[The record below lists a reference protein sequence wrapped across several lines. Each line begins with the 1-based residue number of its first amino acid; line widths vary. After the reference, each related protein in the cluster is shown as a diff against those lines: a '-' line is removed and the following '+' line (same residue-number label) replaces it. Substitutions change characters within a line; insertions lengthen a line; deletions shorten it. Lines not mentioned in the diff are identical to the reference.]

1 MRWAKLAAGAVS
13 LAVVLTGGLAEAS
26 TPGVVTTFDSGLSGR
41 PTSIAAGPDGNLWF
55 TDPDGIGKITPSGA
69 VTEYSTGI
77 TPGARPFGIAA
88 GPDGNLWFTEYLG
101 SRIGKIT
108 TSGTV
113 TEYSTGITAGSRPW
127 GIAAGPDGNLWF
139 TEWYSDRIGKITT
152 SGAVTEYSI
161 GITPDSRNPTDIS
174 AGPDGN
180 LWFTESGVRGNRIG
194 RITTAGVVT
203 EYSTGITS
211 WSVPWGIAA
220 GPDGN
225 LWFSESSQFAGNRI
239 GKITTAGTVTEY
251 SAGITWGSSPAGI
264 AAGPDGNLWF
274 TERRGGRLASIGRI
288 TPSGAVTQY
297 PSGLGLYAAL
307 DGIAAGPDGNMWFTE
322 HQVRTGR
329 DPDGRIGRITTGA
342 SVDRSRPVVS
352 NVALVGGGRTAGR
365 AARKAVIHPNRVR
378 FRLSEPARVTVR
390 VERRIGRRWRAV
402 HSHALSHTAGHR
414 TRALHRRVRPRAL
427 AKGTYRAHVS
437 AVDLAGGN
445 RSRTHSRPFVDLCT
459 GRCVG
464 EAR

>member
-13 LAVVLTGGLAEAS
+13 LAVVLTGGVAEAS

-41 PTSIAAGPDGNLWF
+41 PTSIAPGPDGNLWF
-55 TDPDGIGKITPSGA
+55 TDPDGIGKVTPSGA

-77 TPGARPFGIAA
+77 TPGANPLGIAA

-113 TEYSTGITAGSRPW
+113 TEYSTGITPASRPSS
-127 GIAAGPDGNLWF
+127 IAAGPDGNLWF
-139 TEWYSDRIGKITT
+139 TEEFSDRIGKITT
-152 SGAVTEYSI
+152 SGTVTEYST
-161 GITPDSRNPTDIS
+161 GITPGSRPSRIA

-180 LWFTESGVRGNRIG
+180 LWFTESDAFNGNRIG

-203 EYSTGITS
+203 EFSTGTGWAQLRS
-211 WSVPWGIAA
+211 
-220 GPDGN
+220 
-225 LWFSESSQFAGNRI
+225 
-239 GKITTAGTVTEY
+239 
-251 SAGITWGSSPAGI
+251 I

-274 TERRGGRLASIGRI
+274 TDIYNNRVGKITTSGTVTVYSTGITWRSLPEGIAAGPDGNVWFVYRTGGRFASIGRI
-288 TPSGAVTQY
+288 TPSGVVTQY
-297 PSGLGLYAAL
+297 PSGLGVRATLS
-307 DGIAAGPDGNMWFTE
+307 GIAPGPDGNMWFTE
-322 HQVRTGR
+322 YQHVFGAG

-342 SVDRSRPVVS
+342 SVDRSRPVLN

-378 FRLSEPARVTVR
+378 FRVSEPARVTVR
-390 VERRIGRRWRAV
+390 VERRIGGRWRAV
-402 HSHALSHTAGHR
+402 HSHALSHAAGHR
-414 TRALHRRVRPRAL
+414 IRALHRRVRPRAL

-464 EAR
+464 GAR

>member
-101 SRIGKIT
+101 GRIGKIT

-139 TEWYSDRIGKITT
+139 TEEDSD
-152 SGAVTEYSI
+152 
-161 GITPDSRNPTDIS
+161 
-174 AGPDGN
+174 
-180 LWFTESGVRGNRIG
+180 RIG
-194 RITTAGVVT
+194 RITTAGAVT
-203 EYSTGITS
+203 GEFPTLTANSQ
-211 WSVPWGIAA
+211 PFGIAA

-459 GRCVG
+459 DRCVG
-464 EAR
+464 GAR